1 MAWGWPLAFSGPHL
15 RDCRVRE
22 TRTLGAPPAE
32 ESQDC
37 IRLRF
42 TPGLDIQGRPPA
54 PCLFRPLSH
63 PASTLQPNSRIYLL
77 CRLIS
82 RHQPTSFHWERPPPP
97 CLLPPGDAPTA
108 PSLVC
113 LQGCPQ
119 LPSAFPLLPRSRQR
133 EALPP
138 LGSQST
144 LFHHPYN
151 LITLLL
157 TLILSTSSV
166 GLQQVCKLKKLTLR
180 RLFGFQS
187 QVGK

>member
-1 MAWGWPLAFSGPHL
+1 M
-15 RDCRVRE
+15 RE

-32 ESQDC
+32 EPRDC

-42 TPGLDIQGRPPA
+42 TRGLDIQGRPPPPA
-54 PCLFRPLSH
+54 SSALSH
-63 PASTLQPNSRIYLL
+63 RASTLQPNSRICLL

-82 RHQPTSFHWERPPPP
+82 RHESTSFRWGRPPPP
-97 CLLPPGDAPTA
+97 CLLPPGDAPTG

-113 LQGCPQ
+113 PQGCPR

-144 LFHHPYN
+144 LFHHPHN
-151 LITLLL
+151 PITLLL
-157 TLILSTSSV
+157 ALTLSTSSV
-166 GLQQVCKLKKLTLR
+166 GLQQVCELKKLTLR

-187 QVGK
+187 QFGK